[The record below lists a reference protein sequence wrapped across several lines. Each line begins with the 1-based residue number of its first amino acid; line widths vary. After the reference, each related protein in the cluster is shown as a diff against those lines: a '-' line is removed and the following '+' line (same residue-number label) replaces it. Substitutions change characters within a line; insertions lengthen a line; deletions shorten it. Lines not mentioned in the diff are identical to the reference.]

1 MQSNTLRMAMA
12 IALLSAPLALAQTER
27 SEPAPTGDYPSAT
40 KGEGQPSMPN
50 PSSRHPSLDAPDV
63 DPESGA
69 KGMGKGN
76 LPGAKGLNGG
86 DEGDDEENDAPR

>member
-1 MQSNTLRMAMA
+1 MQSNAFRMAMA

-50 PSSRHPSLDAPDV
+50 PSSRHPSMDAPNV
-63 DPESGA
+63 DPGSGT
-69 KGMGKGN
+69 KGLGTEN
-76 LPGAKGLNGG
+76 LPGGKGLHGS